1 MEQRLT
7 VKERVEMERVE
18 AAKDP
23 VGRYT
28 RVGLW
33 ALPVFAL
40 LLGVGT
46 STHQPPPQTQLADWS
61 RYVTTDIFLIKHLVA
76 SIGGAV
82 FGVLGIMA
90 MGGLLLLISS
100 LVIFGVATARR
111 PELPRLAGI
120 GLAVSVV
127 LFALIG
133 FLLDNWV
140 QTVASA
146 LMLASS
152 VWIVI
157 ALSRE
162 PGSVSDAR
170 I

>member
-90 MGGLLLLISS
+90 MG
-100 LVIFGVATARR
+100 VAFI
-111 PELPRLAGI
+111 RL
-120 GLAVSVV
+120 
-127 LFALIG
+127 
-133 FLLDNWV
+133 
-140 QTVASA
+140 
-146 LMLASS
+146 
-152 VWIVI
+152 
-157 ALSRE
+157 
-162 PGSVSDAR
+162 GSVRLEWLPTRNRPSAASTSPAIMTWR
-170 I
+170 NLSITTPRRALRWC